1 MAYDIPSYGTSGYKN
16 PLGKDTPSWGGGSS
30 GNSYDNLPG
39 YKNPLGND
47 TPSWGGGKIDWEGE
61 GGGINWKE
69 PSWGVQ
75 KEREQPS
82 WFDKASKALEKSTAF
97 KQQRENEDNARFGS
111 ATGGSAGQV
120 LENLGV
126 IFPQQHAPVFI
137 PGQQSKGKGGTIGSI
152 AGMIG
157 GAILGGPA
165 GFAAGATLGGQLGGA
180 TGSLFD

>member
-1 MAYDIPSYGTSGYKN
+1 MASNIPSYDSPGYKN
-16 PLGKDTPSWGGGSS
+16 PLGKDAPSWSGGS
-30 GNSYDNLPG
+30 
-39 YKNPLGND
+39 
-47 TPSWGGGKIDWEGE
+47 IDWKG
-61 GGGINWKE
+61 GDGGINWNE

-82 WFDKASKALEKSTAF
+82 WYDAVKKGLQNTASTKRQEE
-97 KQQRENEDNARFGS
+97 ENGAKFGS

-152 AGMIG
+152 VGMIG
-157 GAILGGPA
+157 GAVLGGPA
-165 GFAAGATLGGQLGGA
+165 GAALGGQLGGA
-180 TGSLFD
+180 GGSLFD